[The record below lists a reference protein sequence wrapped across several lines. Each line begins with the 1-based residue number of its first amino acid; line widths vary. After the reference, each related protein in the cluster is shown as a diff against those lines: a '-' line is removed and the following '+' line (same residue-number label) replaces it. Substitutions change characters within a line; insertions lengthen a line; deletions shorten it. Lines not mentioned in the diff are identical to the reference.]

1 MVNKHS
7 KEKHIEF
14 IIIGIVSALNLIV
27 IVHKF
32 KKGRIEDGI
41 FDSVLF
47 SLMASMFSGSYGGMV
62 VAMISS
68 LIISLYLWASPP
80 VFFRLFTKREDVQLV
95 VKEIKELAK
104 ENSRKNK
111 TKLKDYDFD

>member
-1 MVNKHS
+1 M
-7 KEKHIEF
+7 EF

-41 FDSVLF
+41 FDSILF
-47 SLMASMFSGSYGGMV
+47 TVMASLFSGSYGGMV

-68 LIISLYLWASPP
+68 LIISIYLLASPP
-80 VFFRLFTKREDVQLV
+80 KFFKSFANREDV
-95 VKEIKELAK
+95 KEAIE
-104 ENSRKNK
+104 
-111 TKLKDYDFD
+111 KLKEKPKTRRKSEDIDFD

>member
-1 MVNKHS
+1 M
-7 KEKHIEF
+7 EF

-41 FDSVLF
+41 FDSILF
-47 SLMASMFSGSYGGMV
+47 VIMASLFAGSYGGMV
-62 VAMISS
+62 VAMIAS

-80 VFFRLFTKREDVQLV
+80 KFFKAFTKREDVQQA
-95 VKEIKELAK
+95 VKDFKGLAK
-104 ENSRKNK
+104 E
-111 TKLKDYDFD
+111 TKKDLKDINFD

>member
-1 MVNKHS
+1 M
-7 KEKHIEF
+7 EF
-14 IIIGIVSALNLIV
+14 LIIGIVSALNLIV

-47 SLMASMFSGSYGGMV
+47 ALMAMMFSGSYGGMV

-68 LIISLYLWASPP
+68 LIISIYLWSSPP
-80 VFFRLFTKREDVQLV
+80 TFFKNILSSEEAKGLVKDAKSSLLSTKPFKPSTAKRRE
-95 VKEIKELAK
+95 EI
-104 ENSRKNK
+104 
-111 TKLKDYDFD
+111 DFD